1 MATLSGN
8 RNSAALFV
16 VLIPLVLGLQM
27 AALWVMANASTSR
40 QEGTAQIPPSISL
53 ASQQEEVVDF
63 DGQAA
68 VSPAVGAPTRPAR
81 DAEAVSESDAMP
93 RMETG
98 LASNVMIPMALESTS
113 ASKSDPATPQNM
125 LPTGEQKS
133 PNSNPQP
140 TAQEDSLNLA
150 GSQESTDQN
159 SDLQTPKWL
168 QTRTAE
174 HYTMQVERFTDL
186 DSLQAFTKRV
196 TLPQPQAYYLQTT
209 GRTWYVLV
217 AGEYRDQQVA
227 LQAAAELT
235 QQHPAV
241 KPWVRPLRRIQAQLP

>member
-1 MATLSGN
+1 MTTLAGN
-8 RNSAALFV
+8 RNSAVLFV
-16 VLIPLVLGLQM
+16 VLIPLVLVLQM
-27 AALWVMANASTSR
+27 AALWVMANASTSGQDAAAQMPPSMSLTPQ
-40 QEGTAQIPPSISL
+40 QEGVTGS
-53 ASQQEEVVDF
+53 
-63 DGQAA
+63 DGQVAVNPAISAA
-68 VSPAVGAPTRPAR
+68 EMSAN
-81 DAEAVSESDAMP
+81 DADVVSEADALP

-98 LASNVMIPMALESTS
+98 LASNIMIPMALESAPASEEVQATAQDTS
-113 ASKSDPATPQNM
+113 LA
-125 LPTGEQKS
+125 GEQ
-133 PNSNPQP
+133 NPPDVNQETASEEAPSWQP
-140 TAQEDSLNLA
+140 D
-150 GSQESTDQN
+150 GESTDQN

-217 AGEYRDQQVA
+217 AGDYADQQVA
-227 LQAAAELT
+227 LQTAAELT

-241 KPWVRPLRRIQAQLP
+241 KPWVRRFRKIQAQLP